1 MAKRC
6 TEWLMTANSISR
18 GNNGWRSFCHYV
30 QSFSCPLFVSLICAH
45 RFAARCS
52 WIWPSLWYPGK
63 PACFHDNVCR
73 QNNVFVLSWIRSESV
88 SSLLDTRIHTSSRA
102 LTVHASQHIC
112 AGQKEQKGNRKRQK
126 LRLGKGKETNAV
138 HLIHAQ
144 RPHATNESFTAAC

>member
-73 QNNVFVLSWIRSESV
+73 QNNVFVLSWIRSIRV
-88 SSLLDTRIHTSSRA
+88 SFIPFRHTYTHILKGAYSTCIPTHLRRA
-102 LTVHASQHIC
+102 KRT
-112 AGQKEQKGNRKRQK
+112 KREQKTTETEVRERQGNKCSPPNTR
-126 LRLGKGKETNAV
+126 
-138 HLIHAQ
+138 
-144 RPHATNESFTAAC
+144 ATTTRN